1 MNEVFV
7 YVEDENNNRTYIGNF
22 ELEGIEDV
30 VKERLAE
37 LGINGKCYFKVGM
50 ETYRLAIQRGV
61 RTMKKVLC
69 IAIALATVAAVAKA
83 KSQKVTNGTIS
94 TSRVILKADSV
105 RFDRN
110 SFIPNQ

>member
-1 MNEVFV
+1 
-7 YVEDENNNRTYIGNF
+7 
-22 ELEGIEDV
+22 
-30 VKERLAE
+30 
-37 LGINGKCYFKVGM
+37 
-50 ETYRLAIQRGV
+50 
-61 RTMKKVLC
+61 MKKVLC